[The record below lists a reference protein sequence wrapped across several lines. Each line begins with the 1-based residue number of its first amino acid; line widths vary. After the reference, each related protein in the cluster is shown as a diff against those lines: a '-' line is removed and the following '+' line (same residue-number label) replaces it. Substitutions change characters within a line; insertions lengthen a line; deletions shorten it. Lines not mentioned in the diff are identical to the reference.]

1 VRVLH
6 NDSVLKF
13 QDGVGII
20 IRSWGQL

>member
-1 VRVLH
+1 VLH